1 MLDRT
6 NIHFKKAVK
15 AVLIK
20 VNRIHNN
27 TISVSI
33 NQRFIDI
40 TLLDNNSGIFYS
52 DMINHFLSKDEILQK
67 LDNFN
72 KCITHGF
79 NFKRKEVAMSKE
91 YIGTDC
97 YNRKMELY
105 HIGNEVYCDHIKN
118 GVVVKTN
125 SITVD
130 NRILGLFGSPHTSG
144 AYIYDEV
151 ARMYGKKL

>member
-1 MLDRT
+1 M
-6 NIHFKKAVK
+6 N
-15 AVLIK
+15 
-20 VNRIHNN
+20 
-27 TISVSI
+27 
-33 NQRFIDI
+33 
-40 TLLDNNSGIFYS
+40 
-52 DMINHFLSKDEILQK
+52 
-67 LDNFN
+67 
-72 KCITHGF
+72 
-79 NFKRKEVAMSKE
+79 KE

-130 NRILGLFGSPHTSG
+130 NRILGLFGNSHTSG
-144 AYIYDEV
+144 AYIFDEI